1 MANHEQEQ
9 KDREFRNQING
20 IAQERADRIG
30 VQVKAA
36 CIRAAADAA
45 KKRKKRMA
53 CEAFRCLVAV
63 AAVAG
68 LHLAE
73 AAGLIAPVLTGP
85 VCAVALVSI
94 GWHLSNINRLRG
106 RK

>member
-9 KDREFRNQING
+9 KDREFRNQMNG
-20 IAQERADRIG
+20 ITQKRVEQIG

-45 KKRKKRMA
+45 KKRQKRMA
-53 CEAFRCLVAV
+53 CEAFRCLCAVAV
-63 AAVAG
+63 VAG
-68 LHLAE
+68 LYLAE

-85 VCAVALVSI
+85 VYAVALVSI
-94 GWHLSNINRLRG
+94 GWHLSNLNRMRG